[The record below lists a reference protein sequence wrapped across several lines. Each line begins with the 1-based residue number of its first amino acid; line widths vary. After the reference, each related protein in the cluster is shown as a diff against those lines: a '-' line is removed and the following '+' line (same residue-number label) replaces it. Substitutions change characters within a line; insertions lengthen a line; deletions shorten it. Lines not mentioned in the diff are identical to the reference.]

1 MAQGHKTS
9 KQSYPPIIL
18 GFVPLEEVHTSEDLA
33 TVQITENHNDW
44 TLSNNVDI
52 PENASQIVDFI
63 PASLPIGSG
72 YFALYVIQGELCTRF
87 GIAGD

>member
-1 MAQGHKTS
+1 M
-9 KQSYPPIIL
+9 
-18 GFVPLEEVHTSEDLA
+18 PLEEVHTYEDLA
-33 TVQITENHNDW
+33 TVQIKEGLSDW

-52 PENASQIVDFI
+52 PENASQILDFL

-72 YFALYVIQGELCTRF
+72 YFALYVIQGELCARS